1 MSALTFFSIVLTI
14 GAVVA
19 IIMSDTKFVRNGMK
33 NPNQHNIELV
43 SALFVL
49 VISNA
54 VLFFTLMK
62 YMLKLLFTPW

>member
-1 MSALTFFSIVLTI
+1 MFILIFFSLIFLI
-14 GAVVA
+14 GAVVVM
-19 IIMSDTKFVRNGMK
+19 IMSNAKFVRNGMK

-54 VLFFTLMK
+54 VLFFALMK
-62 YMLKLLFTPW
+62 FMLKLLFTPW